1 MFTKNTLIYNKKGLW
16 TKVLTWEILDAQICF
31 VFENI
36 YKSCPQIR
44 SSQLKFK

>member
-1 MFTKNTLIYNKKGLW
+1 MFTKNALIYNKKGLW
-16 TKVLTWEILDAQICF
+16 TKVLTWEILDAQICC
-31 VFENI
+31 FENI